1 MGIRNER
8 VFKLLK
14 EKHMK
19 KKDIANA
26 LGISPSAVTQ
36 WEKNGTEPTIEQCA
50 KLSVLFNTPINEIVT
65 DMSLNDITIGIVN
78 EIKSRKYKPYND
90 TKYIGFENTTML
102 PIYGRIPA
110 GISKEAIQE
119 VEGYV
124 AVPTFM
130 VEGHFALK
138 VIGDSMYP
146 KYLDGD
152 VVIIKEQ
159 PDCENG
165 QDCAVRINDNDVTLK
180 KVIKMEDGLMLQ
192 PLNPEYPPQFFS
204 YNDETCPVYILGVVV
219 EIRRKV

>member
-1 MGIRNER
+1 MSTY
-8 VFKLLK
+8 
-14 EKHMK
+14 EK
-19 KKDIANA
+19 
-26 LGISPSAVTQ
+26 V
-36 WEKNGTEPTIEQCA
+36 A
-50 KLSVLFNTPINEIVT
+50 KLCKDNRIAITALEKELGFGRGTIGKWKKGAEPNVASLQKVADYFKVSVDYLTTYEIKPNVEFIK
-65 DMSLNDITIGIVN
+65 LNDVA
-78 EIKSRKYKPYND
+78 R
-90 TKYIGFENTTML
+90 L

-110 GISKEAIQE
+110 GIPKEAIQE
-119 VEGYV
+119 VEGFIE
-124 AVPTFM
+124 VPAYM
-130 VEGHFALK
+130 SEGYIVLK

-204 YNDETCPVYILGVVV
+204 YSDELCPVYILGVVV

>member
-1 MGIRNER
+1 MSTYER
-8 VFKLLK
+8 V
-14 EKHMK
+14 
-19 KKDIANA
+19 
-26 LGISPSAVTQ
+26 
-36 WEKNGTEPTIEQCA
+36 A
-50 KLSVLFNTPINEIVT
+50 KLCKRNKLAITALEKELGFGRGTIGKWKKGAEPNLASLQKVADYFNVSVDYLTTYEIKPNVEFIK
-65 DMSLNDITIGIVN
+65 LNDVA
-78 EIKSRKYKPYND
+78 R
-90 TKYIGFENTTML
+90 L

-110 GISKEAIQE
+110 GIPKEAIQE
-119 VEGYV
+119 VEGYIEV
-124 AVPTFM
+124 PAYMSEGYAV
-130 VEGHFALK
+130 LK

-204 YNDETCPVYILGVVV
+204 YSDELCPVYILGVVV

>member
-1 MGIRNER
+1 MSTYER
-8 VFKLLK
+8 V
-14 EKHMK
+14 
-19 KKDIANA
+19 
-26 LGISPSAVTQ
+26 
-36 WEKNGTEPTIEQCA
+36 A
-50 KLSVLFNTPINEIVT
+50 KLCKRNKLAITALEKELGFGRGTIGKWKKGAEPNLASLQKVADYFNVSVDYLTTYEIKPNVEFIN
-65 DMSLNDITIGIVN
+65 LNDVA
-78 EIKSRKYKPYND
+78 R
-90 TKYIGFENTTML
+90 L

-110 GISKEAIQE
+110 GIPKEAIQE
-119 VEGYV
+119 VEGFIE
-124 AVPTFM
+124 VPAYM
-130 VEGHFALK
+130 SEGYIVLK

-180 KVIKMEDGLMLQ
+180 KVVKMEDGIMLQ

-204 YNDETCPVYILGVVV
+204 YSDELCPVYILGVVV

>member
-1 MGIRNER
+1 MSTYER
-8 VFKLLK
+8 V
-14 EKHMK
+14 
-19 KKDIANA
+19 
-26 LGISPSAVTQ
+26 
-36 WEKNGTEPTIEQCA
+36 A
-50 KLSVLFNTPINEIVT
+50 KLCKRNKLAITALEKELGFGRGTIGKWKKGAEPNLASLQKVADYFNVSVDYLTTYEIKPNVEFIK
-65 DMSLNDITIGIVN
+65 LNDVA
-78 EIKSRKYKPYND
+78 R
-90 TKYIGFENTTML
+90 L

-110 GISKEAIQE
+110 GIPKEAIQE
-119 VEGYV
+119 VEGFIEVPAYMSEGY
-124 AVPTFM
+124 AV
-130 VEGHFALK
+130 LK

-204 YNDETCPVYILGVVV
+204 YSDELCPVYILGVVV

>member
-1 MGIRNER
+1 MSTYER
-8 VFKLLK
+8 V
-14 EKHMK
+14 
-19 KKDIANA
+19 
-26 LGISPSAVTQ
+26 
-36 WEKNGTEPTIEQCA
+36 A
-50 KLSVLFNTPINEIVT
+50 KLCKRNKLAITALEKELGFGRGTIGKWKKGAEPNLASLQKVADYFNVSVDYLTTYEIKPNAEVIK
-65 DMSLNDITIGIVN
+65 LNDVA
-78 EIKSRKYKPYND
+78 K
-90 TKYIGFENTTML
+90 L

-110 GISKEAIQE
+110 GIPKEAIQE
-119 VEGYV
+119 VEGYIE
-124 AVPTFM
+124 VPAYM
-130 VEGHFALK
+130 SEGYTVLK

-204 YNDETCPVYILGVVV
+204 YNDESCPVYILGVVV

>member
-1 MGIRNER
+1 MTFLER
-8 VFKLLK
+8 LKKLCSQQ
-14 EKHMK
+14 
-19 KKDIANA
+19 
-26 LGISPSAVTQ
+26 GISLAQFERDVDISRGAAYKWNKSSPSK
-36 WEKNGTEPTIEQCA
+36 E
-50 KLSVLFNTPINEIVT
+50 VLVKISEYFNVSIDYLTKGECDSNVEFIT
-65 DMSLNDITIGIVN
+65 LNDVA
-78 EIKSRKYKPYND
+78 R
-90 TKYIGFENTTML
+90 L

-110 GISKEAIQE
+110 GIPKEAIQE
-119 VEGYV
+119 VEGYIE
-124 AVPTFM
+124 VPAYM
-130 VEGHFALK
+130 SEGYTVLK

-204 YNDETCPVYILGVVV
+204 YSDELCPVYILGVVV

>member
-1 MGIRNER
+1 MSTYER
-8 VFKLLK
+8 V
-14 EKHMK
+14 
-19 KKDIANA
+19 
-26 LGISPSAVTQ
+26 
-36 WEKNGTEPTIEQCA
+36 A
-50 KLSVLFNTPINEIVT
+50 KLCKRNKLAITALEKELGFGRG
-65 DMSLNDITIGIVN
+65 TIGKWKKGAEPNLASLQKVADYFN
-78 EIKSRKYKPYND
+78 VSVDYLTTYEIKPNVEFIKLKDVAR
-90 TKYIGFENTTML
+90 L

-110 GISKEAIQE
+110 GIPKEAIQE
-119 VEGYV
+119 VEGFIE
-124 AVPTFM
+124 VPAYM
-130 VEGHFALK
+130 SEGYIVLK

-204 YNDETCPVYILGVVV
+204 YSDELCPVYILGVVV

>member
-1 MGIRNER
+1 MSTYER
-8 VFKLLK
+8 V
-14 EKHMK
+14 
-19 KKDIANA
+19 
-26 LGISPSAVTQ
+26 
-36 WEKNGTEPTIEQCA
+36 A
-50 KLSVLFNTPINEIVT
+50 KLCKRNKLAITALEKELGFGRGTIGKWKKGAEPNLASLQKVADYFNVSVDYLTTYEIKPNVEFIK
-65 DMSLNDITIGIVN
+65 LNDVA
-78 EIKSRKYKPYND
+78 R
-90 TKYIGFENTTML
+90 L

-110 GISKEAIQE
+110 GIPKEAIQE
-119 VEGYV
+119 VEGFIE
-124 AVPTFM
+124 VPAYM
-130 VEGHFALK
+130 SEGYIVLK

-204 YNDETCPVYILGVVV
+204 YSDESCPVYILGVVV

>member
-1 MGIRNER
+1 MSTYER
-8 VFKLLK
+8 V
-14 EKHMK
+14 
-19 KKDIANA
+19 
-26 LGISPSAVTQ
+26 
-36 WEKNGTEPTIEQCA
+36 A
-50 KLSVLFNTPINEIVT
+50 KLCKRNKLAITALEKELGFGRGTIGKWKKGAEPNLASLQKVADYFNVSVDYLTTYEIKPNVEFIK
-65 DMSLNDITIGIVN
+65 LNDVA
-78 EIKSRKYKPYND
+78 R
-90 TKYIGFENTTML
+90 L

-110 GISKEAIQE
+110 GIPKEAIQE

-124 AVPTFM
+124 EVPAYM
-130 VEGHFALK
+130 SEGYIVLK

-204 YNDETCPVYILGVVV
+204 YNDELCPVYILGVVV

>member
-1 MGIRNER
+1 MSTYER
-8 VFKLLK
+8 V
-14 EKHMK
+14 
-19 KKDIANA
+19 
-26 LGISPSAVTQ
+26 
-36 WEKNGTEPTIEQCA
+36 A
-50 KLSVLFNTPINEIVT
+50 KLCKRNKLAITALEKELGFGRGTIGKWKKGAEPNLASLQKVADYFNVSVDYLTTYEIKPNVEFIK
-65 DMSLNDITIGIVN
+65 LNDVA
-78 EIKSRKYKPYND
+78 R
-90 TKYIGFENTTML
+90 L

-110 GISKEAIQE
+110 GIPKEAIQE

-124 AVPTFM
+124 EVPAYM
-130 VEGHFALK
+130 SEGYIVLK

-204 YNDETCPVYILGVVV
+204 YSDELCPVYILGVVV

>member
-1 MGIRNER
+1 MSTYER
-8 VFKLLK
+8 V
-14 EKHMK
+14 
-19 KKDIANA
+19 
-26 LGISPSAVTQ
+26 
-36 WEKNGTEPTIEQCA
+36 A
-50 KLSVLFNTPINEIVT
+50 KLCKRNKLAITALEKELGFGRGTIGKWKKGAEPNLASLQKVADYFNVSVDYLTTYEIKPNVEFIK
-65 DMSLNDITIGIVN
+65 LNDVA
-78 EIKSRKYKPYND
+78 R
-90 TKYIGFENTTML
+90 L

-110 GISKEAIQE
+110 GIPKEAIQE
-119 VEGYV
+119 VEGFIE
-124 AVPTFM
+124 VPAYM
-130 VEGHFALK
+130 SEGYIVLK

-180 KVIKMEDGLMLQ
+180 KVVKMEDGIMLQ

-204 YNDETCPVYILGVVV
+204 YSDELCPVYILGVVV